1 MLTQSRM
8 VTILPVVD
16 LERARKFYEEKL
28 GLEAGETQ
36 ADGSVVFRGT
46 EGEFALSPRPEPAH
60 NPYTAMG
67 FEVEDVA
74 REVKDLERRG
84 VAFEDY
90 DTPELKTVGHIAVLG
105 AEKAAWFKDPDGNI
119 LCVHENASRARH

>member
-16 LERARKFYEEKL
+16 LRARRFYEEKL
-28 GLEAGETQ
+28 GLEAGETH
-36 ADGSVVFRGT
+36 ADGSVVYRSAQ
-46 EGEFALSPRPEPAH
+46 GEIALSPRPEPAR

-67 FEVEDVA
+67 FEVDDVA
-74 REVKDLERRG
+74 REVRDLEGRG

-90 DTPELKTVGHIAVLG
+90 DTPDLRTVGHIAVMG
-105 AEKAAWFKDPDGNI
+105 PEKAAWFKDPDGNI
-119 LCVHENASRARH
+119 LCVHEKAGTRH